1 MNLQEEDLSDETVN
15 DVFLFVFEI
24 MEDDL
29 S

>member
-1 MNLQEEDLSDETVN
+1 MNLQGEDLSDETLN

-24 MEDDL
+24 IEDDL

>member
-1 MNLQEEDLSDETVN
+1 MNLQEEDLRDETLN

>member
-1 MNLQEEDLSDETVN
+1 MNLQEEDLSDETLN